1 MFVFSI
7 HIGFFCKYIIL
18 TKGQYFQI
26 KTDTRTV
33 EKKWQKDNYRT
44 LISIIVNERK
54 VQIE

>member
-18 TKGQYFQI
+18 KNGEYFQI

-33 EKKWQKDNYRT
+33 EKKREKDNYRT

-54 VQIE
+54 MQIE